1 LNSLWIERGRHSTGQ
16 VREASGRIVVKWE
29 GFIKALFEMAEP
41 YLTTRGDL
49 LHTQVA
55 HEYALLLIKEEGGDR
70 RIVEPAII
78 LHDVGWSRLDPK
90 EIKGSFG
97 IHAAGETAARI
108 NRVHELGGAVIAREL
123 LEELEYAPSLIDQ
136 IIPIVERHD
145 SGREPKSLEE
155 KLVKDADKLWRFS
168 QVGYR
173 NEMERQK
180 LTPLERY
187 HFLVK
192 NLPYWFFT
200 KTAREI
206 AGKNLKKR
214 VLEYGIDQG
223 GKE

>member
-1 LNSLWIERGRHSTGQ
+1 MERSNGGTGEGWEPRKSGKDIGRESMNWEEFIE
-16 VREASGRIVVKWE
+16 
-29 GFIKALFEMAEP
+29 ALFEMAEP
-41 YLTTRGDL
+41 YLGTRGDL

-55 HEYALLLIKEEGGDR
+55 HEYALLLMEKEGGDR

-78 LHDVGWSRLDPK
+78 LHDVGWSRLDPD
-90 EIKGSFG
+90 EIEGAFG
-97 IHAAGETAARI
+97 VRAAGEKAARI

-123 LEELEYAPSLIDQ
+123 LEELAYDPSLIDQ

-145 SGREPKSLEE
+145 SGREVKSLEE

-187 HFLVK
+187 QFLVK
-192 NLPYWFFT
+192 NLPSWFFT
-200 KTAREI
+200 ETAKELAEREL
-206 AGKNLKKR
+206 GKRAQEFEKDLMP
-214 VLEYGIDQG
+214 E
-223 GKE
+223 

>member
-1 LNSLWIERGRHSTGQ
+1 MVCANKPSGAGFHPGTVKRRD
-16 VREASGRIVVKWE
+16 GRIVVDWQE
-29 GFIKALFEMAEP
+29 FIKALFELAEP

-49 LHTQVA
+49 LHTRVA
-55 HEYALLLIKEEGGDR
+55 HEYALLLMKKEGGNR

-78 LHDVGWSRLDPK
+78 LHDVGWSRLDP
-90 EIKGSFG
+90 EAIKGSFG
-97 IHAAGETAARI
+97 VRAAGETAARV

-123 LEELEYAPSLIDQ
+123 LEELKYDPSLIDQ

-145 SGREPKSLEE
+145 SGRDPRSLEE

-187 HFLVK
+187 RFLAK
-192 NLPYWFFT
+192 NLPSWFFT
-200 KTAREI
+200 KAAKDVAERE
-206 AGKNLKKR
+206 LKKR
-214 VLEYGIDQG
+214 ALEYGTDLMG
-223 GKE
+223 E

>member
-1 LNSLWIERGRHSTGQ
+1 
-16 VREASGRIVVKWE
+16 
-29 GFIKALFEMAEP
+29 
-41 YLTTRGDL
+41 L
-49 LHTQVA
+49 LM
-55 HEYALLLIKEEGGDR
+55 EKEGGDR

-78 LHDVGWSRLDPK
+78 LHDVGWSRLDPE
-90 EIKGSFG
+90 EIEGAFG
-97 IHAAGETAARI
+97 VRAAGEKATRI

-123 LEELEYAPSLIDQ
+123 LEELAYDPSLIDQ

-187 HFLVK
+187 QFLVK
-192 NLPYWFFT
+192 NLPSWFFT
-200 KTAREI
+200 ETAREL
-206 AGKNLKKR
+206 AERELGKRAQEFEKDLMP
-214 VLEYGIDQG
+214 E
-223 GKE
+223 